1 MNSGKPIRLLYWTE
15 FFLPTIGG
23 VETLA
28 ARFIPVLRTRGYDIT
43 VVTTQQLDYPAQEII
58 DGTVVHRLPFH
69 DVLRSRD
76 PEAFISL
83 RQRITAIRNEVAPDL
98 IHANLYGPSIALHL
112 ESNRRAP
119 IPTVVAIHADFSES
133 GGMGGTVHRAFDEAA
148 WVTAVSDAT
157 LGDIRSMFPEI
168 TDKSSRIH
176 NGLTA
181 GDTGPAPLPDGPPHI
196 LCIGRLIREKGFDV
210 ALEAF
215 VDVRE
220 SFPEARLTIA
230 GDGPERAALEKQTTG
245 LGLGGSVTFTGW
257 VDPDAVFD
265 LISRSTVMAV
275 PSRWREPFG
284 LVAIEAALMER
295 PVVAARTGGLAEVV
309 IDGKT
314 GYLVDKEDPFAL
326 ADRLKRLLSQPG
338 LGEELGQTARKDTIE
353 RFGIDA
359 NVDAYD
365 ALYRRVLDA
374 SSDRPAAPRN
384 TMSGTTQ
391 SSPSV

>member
-1 MNSGKPIRLLYWTE
+1 MHSGKPIRLLYWTE
-15 FFLPTIGG
+15 FFWPTIGG

-28 ARFIPVLRTRGYDIT
+28 AQVIPVLKKRGYDIT
-43 VVTTQQLDYPAQEII
+43 VVTTQQFEYPEHE
-58 DGTVVHRLPFH
+58 VVDETTIHRLPFH
-69 DVLRSRD
+69 EVLRSRD
-76 PEAFISL
+76 PEAFIRL
-83 RQRITAIRNEVAPDL
+83 RRRIASIRDDVGPDL
-98 IHANLYGPSIALHL
+98 IHTNLYGPSIALHL

-133 GGMGGTVHRAFDEAA
+133 GGMGGIVHRAFDEAA

-168 TDKSSRIH
+168 QDKSSRIY

-181 GDTGPAPLPDGPPHI
+181 GNAKPTPMPAGPPHI

-210 ALEAF
+210 ALNAF
-215 VDVRE
+215 ANVRE
-220 SFPEARLTIA
+220 SFPDARLTVA
-230 GDGPERAALEKQTTG
+230 GDGPERPALEEQARS
-245 LGLGGSVTFTGW
+245 LGLEGSVTFPGW
-257 VDPDAVFD
+257 VEPGSVFD

-284 LVAIEAALMER
+284 LVAIEAALMAR

-314 GYLVDKEDPFAL
+314 GYLVGKENPLAL
-326 ADRLKRLLSQPG
+326 AERLKLLLSQPRLAEG
-338 LGEELGQTARKDTIE
+338 LGQAARKDTIE
-353 RFGIDA
+353 RFSIDA

-365 ALYRRVLDA
+365 ALYRRVLD
-374 SSDRPAAPRN
+374 SSLDQSAVPQNAM
-384 TMSGTTQ
+384 TGTNQ
-391 SSPSV
+391 PPPSA

>member
-1 MNSGKPIRLLYWTE
+1 MHSGTPIRLLYWTE
-15 FFLPTIGG
+15 FFWPTIGG

-28 ARFIPVLRTRGYDIT
+28 AQVIPVLRTRGYDIT
-43 VVTTQQLDYPAQEII
+43 VVTTRQFDYPEHEVV
-58 DGTVVHRLPFH
+58 DGTTVHRLPFH
-69 DVLRSRD
+69 DVLRGRD

-83 RQRITAIRNEVAPDL
+83 RRKIAAIREDAAPDL

-133 GGMGGTVHRAFDEAA
+133 GGMGGIVRRAFDEAA

-168 TDKSSRIH
+168 QDKSSRIY

-181 GDTGPAPLPDGPPHI
+181 GDAVPAPAPDGPPHI

-210 ALEAF
+210 ALDAF
-215 VDVRE
+215 VHVRE
-220 SFPEARLTIA
+220 SFPAARLTVA
-230 GDGPERAALEKQTTG
+230 GDGPERTALEEQAKA
-245 LGLGGSVTFTGW
+245 LGLGDAVTFTGW

-265 LISRSTVMAV
+265 LIGQSTVMAV

-284 LVAIEAALMER
+284 LVAIEAALMAR

-309 IDGKT
+309 IDGQT
-314 GYLVDKEDPFAL
+314 GYLVEKEDPLAL
-326 ADRLKRLLSQPG
+326 ADRLKHLLARPDLAAD
-338 LGEELGQTARKDTIE
+338 LGRAARTDTIR

-365 ALYRRVLDA
+365 ALYRRVLKESA
-374 SSDRPAAPRN
+374 EQAAVTPGAM
-384 TMSGTTQ
+384 TGTDQ

>member
-1 MNSGKPIRLLYWTE
+1 MHNGKPIRLLYWTE
-15 FFLPTIGG
+15 FFWPTIGG

-28 ARFIPVLRTRGYDIT
+28 AQTIPVLKKRGYDIT
-43 VVTTQQLDYPAQEII
+43 VVTTQQFDYPEHEIL
-58 DGTVVHRLPFH
+58 DGTTIHRLPFH
-69 DVLRSRD
+69 EVLRSRD
-76 PEAFISL
+76 PEAFIRL
-83 RQRITAIRNEVAPDL
+83 RRKIASIRDDVAPAL

-133 GGMGGTVHRAFDEAA
+133 GGMGGIVHRAFGEAA

-168 TDKSSRIH
+168 QDKSSRIY

-181 GDTGPAPLPDGPPHI
+181 GNVKPAPMPAGPPHI

-210 ALEAF
+210 ALDAF
-215 VDVRE
+215 ANVRE
-220 SFPEARLTIA
+220 SFPDARLTVA
-230 GDGPERAALEKQTTG
+230 GDGPERPALEEQAKS
-245 LGLGGSVTFTGW
+245 LGLDGAVTFSGW
-257 VDPDAVFD
+257 VEPDSVFD

-284 LVAIEAALMER
+284 LVAIEAALMAR

-309 IDGKT
+309 VDGKT
-314 GYLVDKEDPFAL
+314 GYLVGKENPSAL
-326 ADRLKRLLSQPG
+326 ADRLKLLLSQPR
-338 LGEELGQTARKDTIE
+338 LAEELGQNARKDTIE
-353 RFGIDA
+353 RFSIDA

-365 ALYRRVLDA
+365 TLYRRVLDGSLDQSA
-374 SSDRPAAPRN
+374 VTQNAM
-384 TMSGTTQ
+384 TGTNPPP
-391 SSPSV
+391 PSA

>member
-1 MNSGKPIRLLYWTE
+1 MHSGAPIRLLYWTE
-15 FFLPTIGG
+15 FFWPTIGG

-28 ARFIPVLRTRGYDIT
+28 AQIIPVLKTRGYEIT
-43 VVTTQQLDYPAQEII
+43 VVTTRQFDYPEHEVV
-58 DGTVVHRLPFH
+58 DGTVIHRLPFH
-69 DVLRSRD
+69 DVLRGRD

-83 RQRITAIRNEVAPDL
+83 RRRIAAIREDVAPDL

-133 GGMGGTVHRAFDEAA
+133 GGMGGIVRRAFDEAA
-148 WVTAVSDAT
+148 WITAVSDAT

-168 TDKSSRIH
+168 RGKSSRIY

-181 GDTGPAPLPDGPPHI
+181 GDTVPAPMPDGPPRI

-210 ALEAF
+210 ALDAF
-215 VDVRE
+215 VHVRKKFT
-220 SFPEARLTIA
+220 SARLTVA
-230 GDGPERAALEKQTTG
+230 GDGPERTTLEEQAKT
-245 LGLGGSVTFTGW
+245 LGLGDAVTFTGW

-265 LISRSTVMAV
+265 LIGQCTVMAV

-284 LVAIEAALMER
+284 LVAIEGALMAR

-314 GYLVDKEDPFAL
+314 GYLVDKEDPLAL
-326 ADRLKRLLSQPG
+326 ADRLNHLLSQPDLAAD
-338 LGEELGQTARKDTIE
+338 LGRAARKDTIQ

-365 ALYRRVLDA
+365 ALYRRVLKE
-374 SSDRPAAPRN
+374 SVEQTTVTPG
-384 TMSGTTQ
+384 TMTGTNQ

>member
-1 MNSGKPIRLLYWTE
+1 MHSGKPIRLLYWTE
-15 FFLPTIGG
+15 FFWPTIGG

-28 ARFIPVLRTRGYDIT
+28 AQVIPVLKKRGYDIT
-43 VVTTQQLDYPAQEII
+43 VVTTQQFDYPEHEILDETTI
-58 DGTVVHRLPFH
+58 HRLPFH
-69 DVLRSRD
+69 EVLRSRD
-76 PEAFISL
+76 PEAFIRL
-83 RQRITAIRNEVAPDL
+83 RRRIGSIRDDVAPDL

-133 GGMGGTVHRAFDEAA
+133 GGMGGIVHRAFDEAA

-168 TDKSSRIH
+168 QDKSSRIY

-181 GDTGPAPLPDGPPHI
+181 GNAKPTPMPAGPPHI

-210 ALEAF
+210 ALNAF
-215 VDVRE
+215 ANVRE
-220 SFPEARLTIA
+220 SFPDARLTVA
-230 GDGPERAALEKQTTG
+230 GDGPERPALEEQARS
-245 LGLGGSVTFTGW
+245 LGLEGSVTFPGW
-257 VDPDAVFD
+257 VEPDSVFD
-265 LISRSTVMAV
+265 LISRSTVMAI

-284 LVAIEAALMER
+284 LVAIEAALMAR

-314 GYLVDKEDPFAL
+314 GYLVGKENPLAL
-326 ADRLKRLLSQPG
+326 AERLKLLLSQPRLAEG
-338 LGEELGQTARKDTIE
+338 LGQAARKDTIE
-353 RFGIDA
+353 RFSIDA

-365 ALYRRVLDA
+365 ALYRRVLD
-374 SSDRPAAPRN
+374 SSLDQSAVPQNAM
-384 TMSGTTQ
+384 TGTNQ
-391 SSPSV
+391 PPPSA

>member
-1 MNSGKPIRLLYWTE
+1 MNNGKPIRLLYWTE

-28 ARFIPVLRTRGYDIT
+28 AQVIPVLKTRGYDVT
-43 VVTTQQLDYPAQEII
+43 VVTTRQLDYAAHEVI
-58 DGTVVHRLPFH
+58 DGTEVHRLPFH

-83 RQRITAIRNEVAPDL
+83 RRRIAAIRNEVAPDL

-112 ESNRRAP
+112 ESNRRSP

-133 GGMGGTVHRAFDEAA
+133 GGMGGIVHRAFGEAA

-168 TDKSSRIH
+168 KGKSSRIY

-181 GDTGPAPLPDGPPHI
+181 GDTRPAPMLDGPPHI

-230 GDGPERAALEKQTTG
+230 GDGPERMALEEQAKA
-245 LGLGGSVTFTGW
+245 LGLGGGVTFTGW

-265 LISRSTVMAV
+265 LINRSTVMAV

-284 LVAIEAALMER
+284 LVAIEAALMQR

-309 IDGKT
+309 IDGET
-314 GYLVDKEDPFAL
+314 GYLVDKENPLAL
-326 ADRLKRLLSQPG
+326 ADRLKRLFSQPALAAN
-338 LGEELGQTARKDTIE
+338 LGRAARKDTIE

-374 SSDRPAAPRN
+374 SPNRPGPSRD
-384 TMSGTTQ
+384 TMSRTSPT
-391 SSPSV
+391 SPSV

>member
-1 MNSGKPIRLLYWTE
+1 MHSGKPIRLLYWTE
-15 FFLPTIGG
+15 FFWPTIGG

-28 ARFIPVLRTRGYDIT
+28 AQVIPVLKKRGYDIT
-43 VVTTQQLDYPAQEII
+43 VVTTQQFDYPEHE
-58 DGTVVHRLPFH
+58 VVDETTIHRLPFH
-69 DVLRSRD
+69 EVLRSRD
-76 PEAFISL
+76 PEAFIRL
-83 RQRITAIRNEVAPDL
+83 RRRIASIRDDVAPDL

-133 GGMGGTVHRAFDEAA
+133 GGMGGIVHRAFDEAA

-168 TDKSSRIH
+168 QDKSSRIY

-181 GDTGPAPLPDGPPHI
+181 GTTEPTPMPAGPPHI

-210 ALEAF
+210 ALDAF
-215 VDVRE
+215 ANVRE
-220 SFPEARLTIA
+220 SFPDARLTVA
-230 GDGPERAALEKQTTG
+230 GDGPERPALEEQAKS
-245 LGLGGSVTFTGW
+245 LGLDSAVTFSGW
-257 VDPDAVFD
+257 VEPGSVFD

-284 LVAIEAALMER
+284 LVAIEAALMAR
-295 PVVAARTGGLAEVV
+295 PIVAARTGGLAEVV

-314 GYLVDKEDPFAL
+314 GYLVDKENPLAL
-326 ADRLKRLLSQPG
+326 ADRLKLLLSQPR
-338 LGEELGQTARKDTIE
+338 LAEDLGQAARKDTIE
-353 RFGIDA
+353 RFSIDA

-365 ALYRRVLDA
+365 TLYRRVLDG
-374 SSDRPAAPRN
+374 SLDQAAVTQN
-384 TMSGTTQ
+384 AMTGTNQ
-391 SSPSV
+391 PPPSA

>member
-1 MNSGKPIRLLYWTE
+1 MHSGKSIRLLYWTE
-15 FFLPTIGG
+15 FFWPTIGG

-28 ARFIPVLRTRGYDIT
+28 AQVIPVLRTRGYDIT
-43 VVTTQQLDYPAQEII
+43 VVTTQQLDYPEHEVI
-58 DGTVVHRLPFH
+58 DGTVIHRLPFH

-83 RQRITAIRNEVAPDL
+83 RRKIAAIRNEAAPDL

-133 GGMGGTVHRAFDEAA
+133 GGMGGIVHRAFDEAA

-157 LGDIRSMFPEI
+157 LGDIRSMFPAI
-168 TDKSSRIH
+168 KDKSSRIH
-176 NGLTA
+176 NGLTV
-181 GDTGPAPLPDGPPHI
+181 GGTDPAPMPDGPPHI

-215 VDVRE
+215 ADVRE
-220 SFPEARLTIA
+220 SFPEARLTVA
-230 GDGPERAALEKQTTG
+230 GDGPERAVLEEQAKV
-245 LGLGGSVTFTGW
+245 LGLGDSVTFTGW
-257 VDPDAVFD
+257 VDPDSVFD
-265 LISRSTVMAV
+265 LINRSTVMAV

-284 LVAIEAALMER
+284 LVAIEAALMAR

-309 IDGKT
+309 IDGTT

-326 ADRLKRLLSQPG
+326 ADRLKRLLSQPN
-338 LGEELGQTARKDTIE
+338 LADELGRSARKDAIE
-353 RFGIDA
+353 RFGIEA

-365 ALYRRVLDA
+365 ALYRRVLDD
-374 SSDRPAAPRN
+374 SSVRPGAPRS
-384 TMSGTTQ
+384 TMSRTPQ